1 MCWFK
6 GFLTFSHRTWKVW
19 VTWFLNKWNH
29 CLKKPNLYFLEIFK
43 NKQTKKTTF
52 LFQLDHLQPAEVWWS
67 HLWLSAAPWGQ
78 SLHCNWHIL
87 QTAGYGKRQ
96 KWILLIFRA
105 LKNEVDW
112 CVIKADLSQ
121 TSLHCTVTKAV
132 TECGLCNMFNGPILW
147 CFLPTELLSAG
158 QVTVHQTEPY
168 SSITISSAKLT
179 MAAWTHLQHPAK
191 T

>member
-1 MCWFK
+1 M
-6 GFLTFSHRTWKVW
+6 VW
-19 VTWFLNKWNH
+19 VTWFLNKLNH
-29 CLKKPNLYFLEIFK
+29 CLKKRNLYFLEIFK
-43 NKQTKKTTF
+43 NKTYVSFPAGSPSACRGLVKSSLT
-52 LFQLDHLQPAEVWWS
+52 LCCPLRPIAPLQLTHSTNCWVWE
-67 HLWLSAAPWGQ
+67 
-78 SLHCNWHIL
+78 
-87 QTAGYGKRQ
+87 RQ

-147 CFLPTELLSAG
+147 RFLPTELLSAG
-158 QVTVHQTEPY
+158 QVTVHQAEPY